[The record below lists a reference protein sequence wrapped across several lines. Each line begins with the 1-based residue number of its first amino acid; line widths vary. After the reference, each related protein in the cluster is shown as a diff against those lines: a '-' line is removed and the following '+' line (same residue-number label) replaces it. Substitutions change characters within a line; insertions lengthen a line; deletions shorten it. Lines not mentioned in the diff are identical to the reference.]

1 MSGFAGIGGL
11 AGGAQPNGGMSAR
24 DQAQLM
30 AMMQEM
36 QMADS
41 LRMYNELVERCFGE
55 CVDTFRGRKLD
66 GKEDACVKKCSAKF
80 VAFASRCGT
89 RFQEYQQEM
98 AEESAKAAGRQ

>member
-1 MSGFAGIGGL
+1 MSGFGGL
-11 AGGAQPNGGMSAR
+11 GGMAGGGQPQGGMTAN

-66 GKEDACVKKCSAKF
+66 GKEDACIKKCSSKF
-80 VAFASRCGT
+80 VAFAARCGT
-89 RFQEYQQEM
+89 RFQQYQQEM
-98 AEESAKAAGRQ
+98 AEEAAKNAGQ